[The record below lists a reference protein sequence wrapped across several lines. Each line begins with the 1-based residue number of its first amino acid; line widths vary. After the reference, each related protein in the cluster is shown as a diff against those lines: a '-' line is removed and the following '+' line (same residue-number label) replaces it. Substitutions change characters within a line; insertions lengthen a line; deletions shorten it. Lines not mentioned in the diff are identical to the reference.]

1 LSASSIYDHISV
13 VLAAL
18 IKLDMH
24 LNLFRIVDLIVTVVV
39 RLNVE
44 RYKG

>member
-1 LSASSIYDHISV
+1 MV
-13 VLAAL
+13 
-18 IKLDMH
+18 DMH
-24 LNLFRIVDLIVTVVV
+24 LNLFRIVDLIISVVV